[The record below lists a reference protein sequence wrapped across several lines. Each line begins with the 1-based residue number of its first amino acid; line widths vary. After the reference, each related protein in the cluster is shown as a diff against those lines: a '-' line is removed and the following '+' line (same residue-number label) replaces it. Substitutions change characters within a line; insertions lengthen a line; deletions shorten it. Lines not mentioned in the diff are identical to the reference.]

1 MRLIAGNKLTDA
13 QQAQVKERFTK
24 RWTLENGYCPGH
36 IPVVTDAQWIANRRF
51 HIKADGNLALKPS
64 GFVIV
69 EVEYPPYRK

>member
-1 MRLIAGNKLTDA
+1 MALIEGSKLTED
-13 QQAQVKERFTK
+13 QQRQVKQRFTQ

-64 GFVIV
+64 RFEII
-69 EVEYPPYRK
+69 EVEYPSYRK